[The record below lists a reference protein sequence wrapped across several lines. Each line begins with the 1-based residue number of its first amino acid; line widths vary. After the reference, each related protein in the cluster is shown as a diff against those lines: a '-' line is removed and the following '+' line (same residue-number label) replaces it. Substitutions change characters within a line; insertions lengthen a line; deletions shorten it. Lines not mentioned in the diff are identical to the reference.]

1 MNKIIS
7 VFSFVLL
14 YMTMAF
20 GQAAIDITVTVT
32 DNASGN
38 QVLNFGLDPTATD
51 VIDFDLGESNLP
63 PPPPGNAFDARWW
76 LPPFAG
82 ALSSHRDYRNAPAF
96 PFSGNREHVIKFQ
109 STNYPITVS
118 WNLPPEIAA
127 SSTIRDPFNL
137 QVLSFSGTGSIIIT
151 NTAIGQVN
159 LSIDYANIGP
169 IDPGPVFSV
178 NPMTL
183 NFGNVAVGNS
193 STQGLTVSNL
203 GGENALTISTAGIL
217 NTDYEVVPNPATTFP
232 IVIAAGGSYN
242 FDVTFTPTSAGI
254 STGDVEFVH
263 DAPGSPSSVD
273 VTGNGTT
280 QGGDL
285 VFDPQTRAIF
295 DNAQGYSSSVRLE
308 NYVGTGLKALQFKI
322 VLDGLL
328 IFRSIER
335 GSNVP
340 AGNWNFSYTIA
351 EGSYNP
357 DGSRNDT
364 IKVVILGNGNNQLE
378 AGNDYE
384 LAVFEY
390 DAVNIST
397 ESEQTT
403 VHFEGVVGGT
413 GEPEPGQDAQVTAG
427 PAQEI
432 TINNR
437 VIWGDVNFDDR
448 VDILDLLLM
457 IDYILDKVE
466 FTEAQLLRG
475 DVAPW
480 TSGTPAPTGD
490 GVVNAIDLALLQ
502 NIILTGQYPSGQPA
516 TKPVHPGTIV
526 EGNDFYKLNP
536 GDEAQLTF
544 YITES
549 GVSVVLES
557 IVNVKG
563 LQVELS
569 KVTSLVSGMNIYT
582 VLGNGYY
589 HQSGEVLRTL
599 VYDSQGQAIEPGE
612 YLFLNMPFTIGD
624 PREVKID
631 NVVLASEDNSKID
644 KLTIQVIYGNA
655 PQLPTEYSLS
665 QNYPNPF
672 NPTTEIQFTVPNSG
686 NVQIVIYN
694 MLGQEVRTLFT
705 GHVQRGTY
713 RLQWDGQSNSG
724 IQMSSGNYIYRMT
737 SGDFVQ
743 SKKMMLI
750 K

>member
-14 YMTMAF
+14 YITMSF
-20 GQAAIDITVTVT
+20 GQAAIDISVTVT
-32 DNASGN
+32 DNGSGN
-38 QVLNFGLDPTATD
+38 QELNFGLDPTATD
-51 VIDFDLGESNLP
+51 GIDFGLGESNLP
-63 PPPPGNAFDARWW
+63 PPPPANAFDARWW

-82 ALSSHRDYRNAPAF
+82 ALSSHKDYRNAPAF
-96 PFSGNREHVIKFQ
+96 PFSGNKEHVIKFQ

-127 SSTIRDPFNL
+127 SSTIQDPFGL
-137 QVLSFSGTGSIIIT
+137 QVLSFSGTGSITIT

-159 LSIDYANIGP
+159 LSIDYSNIGP
-169 IDPGPVFSV
+169 FDPGPVFSV
-178 NPMTL
+178 NPLTL
-183 NFGNVAVGNS
+183 DFGNVAVGNS
-193 STQGLTVSNL
+193 STEGLTVSNL
-203 GGENALTISTAGIL
+203 GGENDLTISSAGIL
-217 NTDYEVVPNPATTFP
+217 NTDYEVVPNPLTTFP

-242 FDVTFTPTSAGI
+242 FDVTFTPIAAGVSA
-254 STGDVEFVH
+254 GDVEFVH
-263 DAPGSPSSVD
+263 DAPGSPSTVS

-285 VFDPQTRAIF
+285 IFNPQTRAIF
-295 DNAQGYSSSVRLE
+295 DNAQEYSSSVRLE

-328 IFRSIER
+328 LFRSIER
-335 GSNVP
+335 GADVP
-340 AGNWNFSYTIA
+340 AGDWNFTYSIA

-378 AGNDYE
+378 AGSDYE

-413 GEPEPGQDAQVTAG
+413 GEPDPGQDAQVLAG

-432 TINNR
+432 TVNNR

-457 IDYILDKVE
+457 IDYILDEAE

-480 TSGTPAPTGD
+480 ASGDPAPTGD

-502 NIILTGQYPSGQPA
+502 NIILTGHYPSGQPA
-516 TKPVHPGTIV
+516 TRPVQSGVIV
-526 EGNDFYKLNP
+526 ENGLQKLNP

-569 KVTSLVSGMNIYT
+569 KITSSVAGMNLST
-582 VLGNGYY
+582 VLGSGYF
-589 HQSGEVLRTL
+589 HQSGDILRTL
-599 VYDSQGQAIEPGE
+599 VYDSQGQTIEPGE
-612 YLFLNMPFTIGD
+612 YLFVNMPFTISN
-624 PREVKID
+624 PRDVKID
-631 NVVLASEDNSKID
+631 NVILADEENNGIE
-644 KLTIQVIYGNA
+644 KLTTVVIYGNA

-686 NVQIVIYN
+686 DVQIVLYN

-705 GHVQRGTY
+705 GQVQRGTY
-713 RLQWDGQSNSG
+713 SLQWDGQSNSG
-724 IQMSSGNYIYRMT
+724 KQMSSGTYIYRMT
-737 SGDFVQ
+737 AGDFVQ